1 MRAKPIPMEEQYKLV
16 LECRQSGLSD
26 YHWCLE
32 HDIKP
37 GTFYNWVKRL
47 RKAGTYTIPA
57 PAGRDTYTAMPRQ
70 DIVKVELVEE
80 SVKIPRHGY
89 PAGSDTEH
97 IDGFPHSMEL
107 HIGSSSILVANDE
120 YYGAA
125 GFFRIFWYLYIRAI
139 HKFCF

>member
-70 DIVKVELVEE
+70 DIVKVELV
-80 SVKIPRHGY
+80 GY
-89 PAGSDTEH
+89 TGALKAPVRCFGNHLSGQRKSQFRTDNEC
-97 IDGFPHSMEL
+97 G
-107 HIGSSSILVANDE
+107 
-120 YYGAA
+120 GAA
-125 GFFRIFWYLYIRAI
+125 ILKYRTSRMVSLIG
-139 HKFCF
+139 C

>member
-57 PAGRDTYTAMPRQ
+57 PRWQRHVYSHAQTGYCQSRTGRRVCKDSQTGISCRQ
-70 DIVKVELVEE
+70 
-80 SVKIPRHGY
+80 
-89 PAGSDTEH
+89 
-97 IDGFPHSMEL
+97 
-107 HIGSSSILVANDE
+107 
-120 YYGAA
+120 
-125 GFFRIFWYLYIRAI
+125 
-139 HKFCF
+139 